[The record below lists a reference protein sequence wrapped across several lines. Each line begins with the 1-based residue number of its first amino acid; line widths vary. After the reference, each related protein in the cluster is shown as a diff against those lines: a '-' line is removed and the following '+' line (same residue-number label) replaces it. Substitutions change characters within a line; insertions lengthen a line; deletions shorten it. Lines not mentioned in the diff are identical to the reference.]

1 MKMAITWRKRKD
13 SIYLAGFGD
22 DINKIKVSEK
32 RITSKLSMIGLTNED
47 LQIITS
53 MQPIIEGHIDQ
64 LVNDFYETILE
75 VEELKQIIDT
85 YSSVE
90 KLRSTLKM
98 HLVEM
103 FSANIDEEF
112 IEKRSRVAKIHYHI
126 GLKPEWYMGAFQ
138 NLQESIIELIF
149 DKVILKHELR
159 KIIIAITKMLSFEQQ
174 LVLEAYEL
182 ENANQ
187 REQDYQEVRNGVKQK
202 ILEVSSEL
210 VATVE
215 ETTTTV
221 ESVIE
226 NTNEANNFVIQTNEQ
241 SKMTQKYVSEG
252 QKELQELANQIQS
265 IKSHLHNMNSMVV
278 NLVHSTEQIKG
289 VIGIVQS
296 IADQTNLLAL
306 NSAIEAARAG
316 EYGKG
321 FAVVADEV
329 RKLAIQTKHSIGQIE
344 ELIKSSDEYTQNVND
359 SLLNVNLA
367 VEEGI
372 AKSNKTYD
380 VFHKITELIHQS
392 VESISTVSKEISQIT
407 ETINELGQAMSN
419 VTLSAENLE
428 HTATIA

>member
-13 SIYLAGFGD
+13 SIYLAGFGE

-47 LQIITS
+47 LQIITN

-138 NLQESIIELIF
+138 NLQQSIIELIF

-159 KIIIAITKMLSFEQQ
+159 KIIIAITKILSFEQQ

-187 REQDYQEVRNGVKQK
+187 REQEYQEVRNGVKQK

-226 NTNEANNFVIQTNEQ
+226 NTNEANNFVLQTNEQ

-265 IKSHLHNMNSMVV
+265 IKSHLHKMNSMAV

-329 RKLAIQTKHSIGQIE
+329 RKLAIQTKNSISQIE

-407 ETINELGQAMSN
+407 ETINEFGQAMSN

>member
-13 SIYLAGFGD
+13 SIYLAGFGE

-47 LQIITS
+47 LQIITN

-138 NLQESIIELIF
+138 NLQQSIIELIF

-159 KIIIAITKMLSFEQQ
+159 KIIIAITKILSFEQQ

-187 REQDYQEVRNGVKQK
+187 REQEYQEVRNGVKQK

-226 NTNEANNFVIQTNEQ
+226 NTNEANNFVLQTNEQ

-265 IKSHLHNMNSMVV
+265 IKSHLHKMNSMAV

-329 RKLAIQTKHSIGQIE
+329 RKLAIQTKNSISQIE

-407 ETINELGQAMSN
+407 ETINEFGQAMSN
-419 VTLSAENLE
+419 VTLSAENLS
-428 HTATIA
+428 IRQL